1 MNSVDA
7 LATRLTTLR
16 HADHPLGL
24 DAVGAAALTQA
35 LRSGTEVHVAL
46 SGLPR
51 AGGLPKLLEV
61 ARPADAIA
69 VTDRLLTPIAE
80 VSAQR
85 RALRS
90 MAAYPT
96 VVLVTVVLAA
106 LVTQFV
112 AAPAM
117 RTFSSD
123 ISTAL
128 DGRLMPA
135 SFLFAVVML
144 VLLVVSVALEV
155 PFSPLRWVV
164 RGLHRVL
171 TLEAAAVLSESGVPM
186 HRAFEAAAELAHDVT
201 LRRAAL
207 DVAAALAAG
216 RAPAPNALFDETS
229 GRLVF
234 AAASRGVGGPV
245 TRTLARHA
253 SITAKRAVSV
263 GGQGVQLVA
272 LLFAALAL
280 LAVAASW
287 FLTYSAALTVGA

>member
-1 MNSVDA
+1 VSDVDA
-7 LATRLTTLR
+7 LANRLTTLR

-24 DAVGAAALTQA
+24 DATRAAALTQA
-35 LRSGTEVHVAL
+35 LRGGTEVHVAL
-46 SGLPR
+46 AQVAN

-61 ARPADAIA
+61 AKPGDALA
-69 VTDRLLTPIAE
+69 VTDRLLTPLAE
-80 VSAQR
+80 VTSQR

-106 LVTQFV
+106 LVTQLF

-123 ISTAL
+123 VSTVL
-128 DGRLMPA
+128 NERLMPA

-144 VLLVVSVALEV
+144 VLLVVSIALEV

-164 RGLHRVL
+164 RGVHRVL
-171 TLEAAAVLSESGVPM
+171 TLEAVAVLAEDGVPM
-186 HRAFEAAAELAHDVT
+186 HRAFEAAAELANDDA
-201 LRRAAL
+201 LRRASL
-207 DVAAALAAG
+207 DVAAALSAG
-216 RAPAPNALFDETS
+216 RAPGANALFDETS

-253 SITAKRAVSV
+253 GISAKRAVSL

-272 LLFAALAL
+272 LLFAGLAL

-287 FLTYSAALTVGA
+287 FMTYSAALTVGA